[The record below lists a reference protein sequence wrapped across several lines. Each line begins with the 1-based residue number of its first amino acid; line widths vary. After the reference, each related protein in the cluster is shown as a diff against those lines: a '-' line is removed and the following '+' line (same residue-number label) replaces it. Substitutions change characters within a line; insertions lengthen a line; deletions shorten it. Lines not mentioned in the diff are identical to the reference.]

1 MPERIV
7 KLKLSLIDCL
17 DNDEISKNEM
27 YGKIS
32 ENPYT
37 IQYLEEDKT
46 TQVTMI
52 FEGESIVL
60 KREYEGSTSMNFNLN
75 KRGIFEIKDS
85 QSLFNGE
92 VETLNMIRNNDLIYI
107 HYRLFVNDDLITEQ
121 KLELVIKE
129 AEA

>member
-32 ENPYT
+32 ENPYK
-37 IQYLEEDKT
+37 IKYLEEDKMT
-46 TQVTMI
+46 HVTLSVVDD
-52 FEGESIVL
+52 SIHL
-60 KREYEGSTSMNFNLN
+60 LREHEGSTFMEFCLN
-75 KRGIFEIKDS
+75 KRGIFEIKDD
-85 QSLFNGE
+85 QSLFGGE
-92 VETLNMIRNNDLIYI
+92 VETLDMIRNNDLIYI

-121 KLELVIKE
+121 KLELNIKE

>member
-1 MPERIV
+1 MPERFV

-17 DNDEISKNEM
+17 DNDEISKMEM
-27 YGKIS
+27 VGKIS

-46 TQVTMI
+46 TKVTMTLLDD
-52 FEGESIVL
+52 SIEL
-60 KREYEGSTSMNFNLN
+60 KREYEGRTTMNFCLN
-75 KRGIFEIKDS
+75 KRGMFEIKDD
-85 QSLFNGE
+85 QSVFSGN

>member
-46 TQVTMI
+46 TKVTLTI
-52 FEGESIVL
+52 LDDSIRL
-60 KREYEGSTSMNFNLN
+60 ERENEGSTSIYFNLN
-75 KRGIFEIKDS
+75 KRG
-85 QSLFNGE
+85 LF
-92 VETLNMIRNNDLIYI
+92 
-107 HYRLFVNDDLITEQ
+107 
-121 KLELVIKE
+121 
-129 AEA
+129 

>member
-75 KRGIFEIKDS
+75 KRGIFEIKDD
-85 QSLFNGE
+85 QSLFGGE

-121 KLELVIKE
+121 KLELNIKE

>member
-1 MPERIV
+1 MPERFV

-17 DNDEISKNEM
+17 DNDEISKMEM
-27 YGKIS
+27 VGRIS

-37 IQYLEEDKT
+37 IQYLEDDKST
-46 TQVTMI
+46 KVTMTLLD
-52 FEGESIVL
+52 ESIEL
-60 KREYEGSTSMNFNLN
+60 KREYEGSTTMNFCLN
-75 KRGIFEIKDS
+75 KRGMFEIKDD
-85 QSLFNGE
+85 QSVFSGD

>member
-46 TQVTMI
+46 TKVTLTI
-52 FEGESIVL
+52 LDDSIRL
-60 KREYEGSTSMNFNLN
+60 EREYEGSTSMSFNLN
-75 KRGIFEIKDS
+75 KRGIFEIKDN
-85 QSLFNGE
+85 QSIFSGE

>member
-46 TQVTMI
+46 TKVTLTVLDD
-52 FEGESIVL
+52 SIHL
-60 KREYEGSTSMNFNLN
+60 EREYEGSTSMSFNLN
-75 KRGIFEIKDS
+75 KRGIFEIKDN
-85 QSLFNGE
+85 QSIFSGE

>member
-46 TQVTMI
+46 TQVTMS
-52 FEGESIVL
+52 FEGDSIIL
-60 KREYEGSTSMNFNLN
+60 KREYEGSTSMSFCLN
-75 KRGIFEIKDS
+75 KRGIFEIKDN
-85 QSLFNGE
+85 QTVFNGE
-92 VETLNMIRNNDLIYI
+92 VETLNMIRNSDLIYI

-121 KLELVIKE
+121 KLELIIKE

>member
-46 TQVTMI
+46 TQVTLSV
-52 FEGESIVL
+52 EGESIIL
-60 KREYEGSTSMNFNLN
+60 KREYEGSTSMNFCLN
-75 KRGIFEIKDS
+75 KRGIFEIKDN
-85 QSLFNGE
+85 QTVFNGE
-92 VETLNMIRNNDLIYI
+92 VETLNMINNNDLIYI
-107 HYRLFVNDDLITEQ
+107 HYRLYVNDDLITEQ
-121 KLELVIKE
+121 KLELNIKE

>member
-1 MPERIV
+1 MPERFV

-17 DNDEISKNEM
+17 DNDEISKMEM
-27 YGKIS
+27 VGKIS

-46 TQVTMI
+46 TKVTMTLLD
-52 FEGESIVL
+52 ESIEL
-60 KREYEGSTSMNFNLN
+60 KREYEGRTTMNFCLN
-75 KRGIFEIKDS
+75 KWGMFEIKDD
-85 QSLFNGE
+85 QSVFSGN

>member
-75 KRGIFEIKDS
+75 KRGIFEIKDN
-85 QSLFNGE
+85 QTVFNGE
-92 VETLNMIRNNDLIYI
+92 VETLNMIRNSDLIYI

>member
-1 MPERIV
+1 MPERFV

-17 DNDEISKNEM
+17 DNDEISKMEM
-27 YGKIS
+27 VGKIS

-46 TQVTMI
+46 TKVTMTLLD
-52 FEGESIVL
+52 ESIEL
-60 KREYEGSTSMNFNLN
+60 KREYEGRTTMNFCLN
-75 KRGIFEIKDS
+75 KQGIFEIKDD
-85 QSLFNGE
+85 QSVFNGE
-92 VETLNMIRNNDLIYI
+92 VKTLNMIRNNDLIYI
-107 HYRLFVNDDLITEQ
+107 HYRLYVNDDLITEQ

>member
-27 YGKIS
+27 YGKIT

-37 IQYLEEDKT
+37 IKYLEEDKM
-46 TQVTMI
+46 TQVTLSVL
-52 FEGESIVL
+52 EESIYL
-60 KREYEGSTSMNFNLN
+60 KREYEGSTSMEFCLN
-75 KRGIFEIKDS
+75 KRGIFEIKDN
-85 QSLFNGE
+85 QTVFNGE

>member
-1 MPERIV
+1 MPERFV

-17 DNDEISKNEM
+17 DNDEISKM
-27 YGKIS
+27 QMVGKIS

-37 IQYLEEDKT
+37 IQYLEDDRITK
-46 TQVTMI
+46 VTMTLL
-52 FEGESIVL
+52 EESIDL
-60 KREYEGSTSMNFNLN
+60 KREYEGSTTMSFCLN
-75 KRGIFEIKDS
+75 KRGKFEIKDD
-85 QSLFNGE
+85 QSVFGGE

>member
-46 TQVTMI
+46 TQVTLSV
-52 FEGESIVL
+52 EGESIIL
-60 KREYEGSTSMNFNLN
+60 KREYEGSTSMNFCLN
-75 KRGIFEIKDS
+75 KQGIFEIKDN
-85 QSLFNGE
+85 QTVFNGE
-92 VETLNMIRNNDLIYI
+92 VETLNMIRNSDLIYI
-107 HYRLFVNDDLITEQ
+107 HYRLYVNDDLITEQ

>member
-1 MPERIV
+1 MPERFV

-17 DNDEISKNEM
+17 DNDEISKMEM
-27 YGKIS
+27 VGKIS

-46 TQVTMI
+46 TKVTMTLLDD
-52 FEGESIVL
+52 SIEL
-60 KREYEGSTSMNFNLN
+60 KREYEGRTIMNFCLN
-75 KRGIFEIKDS
+75 KRGMFEIKDD
-85 QSLFNGE
+85 QSVFSGN

>member
-1 MPERIV
+1 MPERFV

-46 TQVTMI
+46 TQVTLSV
-52 FEGESIVL
+52 EGESIIL
-60 KREYEGSTSMNFNLN
+60 KREYEGSTTMSFCLN
-75 KRGIFEIKDS
+75 KRGKFEIKDD
-85 QSLFNGE
+85 QSVFGGE
-92 VETLNMIRNNDLIYI
+92 VETLNMVRNNDLIYI